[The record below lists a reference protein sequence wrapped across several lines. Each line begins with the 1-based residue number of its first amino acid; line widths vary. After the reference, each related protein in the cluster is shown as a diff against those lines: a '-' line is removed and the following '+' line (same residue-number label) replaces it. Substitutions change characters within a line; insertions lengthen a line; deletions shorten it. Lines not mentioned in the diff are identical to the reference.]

1 MKISNLNITKNMKL
15 RTTAL
20 VLAGT
25 LSMTALTGC
34 GNSDVATNVI
44 TNDNED
50 YTSSVSIYAV
60 IVIEDNATIL
70 EVKDYSIGSKEP
82 PMGSGIERY
91 VMTTTD
97 GSVIYSPFV
106 NTFFF
111 ENENTNISVEEFA
124 QSLVGSNGTV
134 NYYGQDKVKSK

>member
-1 MKISNLNITKNMKL
+1 MKISNLNIAKNMKL

-34 GNSDVATNVI
+34 SNSDVATNVI
-44 TNDNED
+44 TTDNED

-70 EVKDYSIGSKEP
+70 EVKKL
-82 PMGSGIERY
+82 
-91 VMTTTD
+91 TTYNVGYKITTAD
-97 GSVIYSPFV
+97 GSVINCSSI
-106 NTFFF
+106 NTFLFR
-111 ENENTNISVEEFA
+111 NEDTDISVEEFA
-124 QSLVGSNGTV
+124 QSLVDSNETV
-134 NYYGQDKVKSK
+134 NYYGQNKVKSK

>member
-34 GNSDVATNVI
+34 SNSNV
-44 TNDNED
+44 TTDNDD
-50 YTSSVSIYAV
+50 YTSAYAI
-60 IVIEDNATIL
+60 IVIDNNATIL
-70 EVKDYSIGSKEP
+70 EVKNLITYNTKYKI
-82 PMGSGIERY
+82 
-91 VMTTTD
+91 TTTD
-97 GSVIYSPFV
+97 GSVINNSSV
-106 NTFFF
+106 NTFIFKD
-111 ENENTNISVEEFA
+111 ENTDISVEEFA

>member
-34 GNSDVATNVI
+34 SNSNV
-44 TNDNED
+44 TTDNDD
-50 YTSSVSIYAV
+50 YTSAYAI
-60 IVIEDNATIL
+60 IVIDNNATIL
-70 EVKDYSIGSKEP
+70 EVKNLITYNAKYKI
-82 PMGSGIERY
+82 
-91 VMTTTD
+91 TTTD
-97 GSVIYSPFV
+97 GSVINNSSV
-106 NTFFF
+106 NTFIFKD
-111 ENENTNISVEEFA
+111 ENTDISVEEFA